1 MNVTA
6 QPCRVCRAKI
16 RRSTGLKLCRSCLKL
31 ADQVFRR
38 EHPYTGPDAWVRDL
52 NRFYGNP
59 ERVISAVRA
68 ERGVL
73 VAVS

>member
-1 MNVTA
+1 MTTVTA

-16 RRSTGLKLCRSCLKL
+16 RRSTGLKLCKPCLKV

-38 EHPYTGPDAWVRDL
+38 EHPYTNGDQWVRDL
-52 NRFYGNP
+52 NRFYGNA
-59 ERVISAVRA
+59 ERVIAAVRA

-73 VAVS
+73 VGT